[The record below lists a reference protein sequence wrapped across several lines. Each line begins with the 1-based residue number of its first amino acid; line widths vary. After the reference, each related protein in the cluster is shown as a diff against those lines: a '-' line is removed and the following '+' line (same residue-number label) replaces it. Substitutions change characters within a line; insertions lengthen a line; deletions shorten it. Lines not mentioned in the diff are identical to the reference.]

1 MSRLRVDLQEGFA
14 DDDVEI
20 RINGRDSFH
29 KQGVTTKRML
39 GLAASS
45 EIEVPDNEPV
55 KVEVEVPTKHLSKSI
70 LLSVAD
76 SPHLGVSILN
86 GEIKFIVSRKAF
98 GYA

>member
-1 MSRLRVDLQEGFA
+1 MFRLRVDLQEGFA
-14 DDDVEI
+14 DDEVDL
-20 RINGRDSFH
+20 RINGREALH

-39 GLAASS
+39 GLATSA
-45 EIEVPDNEPV
+45 EIEVPEDGPV
-55 KVEVEVPTKHLSKSI
+55 TVQVEVPTKHLSKSI

-76 SPHLGVSILN
+76 SPHLGISILN